1 METAMQV
8 RYIKPEEAADYL
20 KVSAASFIWKFDA
33 EVDNEVEA
41 PVLAAFNG
49 GELVAGAEMFEFKTN
64 YCGKVLNSINI
75 SGICSKPEARR
86 TGGVKAIFDEIGK
99 TAVEND
105 WSFGFLRPFSIACYE
120 KFGYANLNRMFA
132 IKIPF
137 ANMIHIPRNTD
148 VELYTGEQLEEIC
161 ALHNKCAF
169 NENLLCLRE
178 DGKHFCAKPLEE
190 AVYTYIRRNA
200 SGEADGYVRFKVNRD
215 ERILVV
221 QELFVLSKDAL
232 YGLLGFLRNYDG
244 IVNYLRVRGQYQGTP
259 LSCVADRIDG
269 VVYEPDGG
277 FAGRIYNIQ
286 KLLENN
292 AYPEKHGKFSILSL
306 DEFEQNKGI
315 FEVEYENGKASVRR
329 RTDGDYDISLTPP
342 AAARLILAGEGHN
355 AHTASFIDGVE
366 ICGNADDFFRAFPH
380 RITCFYDSLWST

>member
-1 METAMQV
+1 MQV

-33 EVDNEVEA
+33 GVDNEVEA

-64 YCGKVLNSINI
+64 YCGKALNSINI

-86 TGGVKAIFDEIGK
+86 TGGVKAIFDEIGR

-137 ANMIHIPRNTD
+137 ANMTHIPRNTD

>member
-1 METAMQV
+1 MQV

-33 EVDNEVEA
+33 EVDKETEA

-137 ANMIHIPRNTD
+137 ANMTHILRNTD

-315 FEVEYENGKASVRR
+315 FEVEYENGKASVKR